1 MHIDLFV
8 FLGVGNKHMK
18 GRKRVLCK
26 SWETQERF
34 YLGRWTH
41 EQDGEAIEL
50 AFSKKKIE
58 ERKSWLRQF
67 EVKVLACFLLVFLEK
82 VNEYISNITPSEC
95 AAWYSP
101 WSDGQA
107 HKIQWLCQQG
117 AYIVFNGRSSEVYS
131 LHGWWPEAWPKEN
144 SFLLFQG
151 ELCQGSKSC
160 PVFWL
165 CVWAFSLSSRWAES
179 CEYHHRNGTRLCGL
193 QQH

>member
-1 MHIDLFV
+1 M
-8 FLGVGNKHMK
+8 
-18 GRKRVLCK
+18 
-26 SWETQERF
+26 
-34 YLGRWTH
+34 GRWTH

-67 EVKVLACFLLVFLEK
+67 EVKVLPCFLLGFLEK

-95 AAWYSP
+95 APWYSP

-117 AYIVFNGRSSEVYS
+117 AYTVFNGRSSEVYS

-165 CVWAFSLSSRWAES
+165 CLSIQLIITVSRVLRVPSSEWHKTMWAPTTLTCFKQMANLALVIMWDEHAS
-179 CEYHHRNGTRLCGL
+179 CVTL
-193 QQH
+193 